1 MIVNFRTHEISQ
13 GTQKL
18 AQTSILIKKIYI
30 SNTTMMEKNNEA
42 KLFLTFTHTKNK

>member
-18 AQTSILIKKIYI
+18 AQTSILIKKNIYQI
-30 SNTTMMEKNNEA
+30 PQ
-42 KLFLTFTHTKNK
+42 